1 MRWINKDKLLSSL
14 PAPPSFLLLLYKVV
28 RNLAYA
34 VWNLALALWYGSW
47 WYLTAGVYHALLG
60 AIRTSAAASQRR
72 GGDGLRVMTA
82 SGILLPCLAV
92 VEAGTVVLSIHER
105 VADIK
110 SLIPLIVSAAFTFYK
125 LIYAIITLA
134 RRRRD
139 RSASDATL
147 RYAALADASMAM
159 LTLERTMVASLDTD
173 GASSQFYVTMTG
185 SLGMAV
191 FLVIA
196 ASGVRLLLLRR
207 QYAQK
212 TETKEPL

>member
-1 MRWINKDKLLSSL
+1 MSASPISGACSS
-14 PAPPSFLLLLYKVV
+14 
-28 RNLAYA
+28 
-34 VWNLALALWYGSW
+34 
-47 WYLTAGVYHALLG
+47 
-60 AIRTSAAASQRR
+60 
-72 GGDGLRVMTA
+72 D
-82 SGILLPCLAV
+82 
-92 VEAGTVVLSIHER
+92 
-105 VADIK
+105 
-110 SLIPLIVSAAFTFYK
+110 
-125 LIYAIITLA
+125 LIYAIVTLA

-173 GASSQFYVTMTG
+173 GVSSRFYIAMTG